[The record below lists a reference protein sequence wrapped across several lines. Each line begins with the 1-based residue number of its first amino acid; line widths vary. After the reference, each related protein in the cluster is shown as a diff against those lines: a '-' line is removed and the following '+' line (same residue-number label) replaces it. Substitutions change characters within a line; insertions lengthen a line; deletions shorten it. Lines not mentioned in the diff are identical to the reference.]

1 MSRTLT
7 TTPATTPSTG
17 TPSTGTPSADT
28 LVRIHLLTTAPARGG
43 DPDGDPLAGPD
54 ALAPLTSVVTSAHGD
69 RLDVTLSGE
78 VGGALGEELQLVLA
92 YAREHCRR
100 TGGTVFLDAR
110 RAQDPDGTLHRFLAR
125 LEGLVTAAGAT
136 LRDAG

>member
-1 MSRTLT
+1 MSDTLT
-7 TTPATTPSTG
+7 TDTPSTDVQSPD
-17 TPSTGTPSADT
+17 TRSPDT
-28 LVRIHLLTTAPARGG
+28 LVRIHLLTTAAPRPRGG
-43 DPDGDPLAGPD
+43 DRGQDPLDGPD

-100 TGGTVFLDAR
+100 TGGTVFVDAR
-110 RAQDPDGTLHRFLAR
+110 RAHGPDGTLHRFLAR
-125 LEGLVTAAGAT
+125 LEGLVAAAGAT
-136 LRDAG
+136 LLTAG